1 MSLEKVDLNWEEILS
16 GAITGIVRE
25 TESLKANIQWGHGAS
40 FDRYQKWGKT
50 ISGCLA
56 EMALAKIMKSYFTHS
71 VNNFQGKDLIINDKP
86 VQVRSQ
92 LFSKSYKSLI
102 IRKGF
107 KAEDYYFYVSDD
119 TPTFY
124 FHGYIQAKD
133 CQKYGTWTNFGKQT
147 RPFVWSIPLDKLK
160 PITEFINES

>member
-92 LFSKSYKSLI
+92 LFSKSYK
-102 IRKGF
+102 K
-107 KAEDYYFYVSDD
+107 EM
-119 TPTFY
+119 P
-124 FHGYIQAKD
+124 
-133 CQKYGTWTNFGKQT
+133 
-147 RPFVWSIPLDKLK
+147 PLL
-160 PITEFINES
+160 